1 MAKDRD
7 FLLQEA
13 QQIEA
18 AISLTVPLL
27 SKQSLDP
34 YEAIA
39 LGTLL
44 QNVYMGIE
52 NILRCQLHARGIH
65 LPKTANWHKELLRAA
80 CEAGLVN
87 EEDLPVFR
95 NLLLFRH
102 RHVHGYGHMLEEF
115 LLRQLADPV
124 PEAVRRYIDR
134 VKASLD

>member
-1 MAKDRD
+1 MAKDHD
-7 FLLQEA
+7 FLLLET

-18 AISLTVPLL
+18 ATRLIVPLL
-27 SKQSLDP
+27 SKQSLDS

-95 NLLLFRH
+95 KLLLFRH
-102 RHVHGYGHMLEEF
+102 RHVHGYGHMLDEF
-115 LLRQLADPV
+115 LLRQLAAPV
-124 PEAVRRYIDR
+124 PEAVRRYIER